1 MMNPRKTVVGVF
13 SNHEQ
18 ADRAVHEL
26 RSAGFADDQIGMAR
40 RGTEGE
46 VMHNRP
52 ADTGESHAGTG
63 ALAGV
68 VTGAGL
74 GALAGWGILA
84 GVIPAIGPA
93 IAGGTLAVILANAAG
108 GAAVAGVLGA
118 LLGAGV
124 PEEEAKFYNREFEA
138 GRTIVTVRADGRSDE
153 VINILRHHGAYDM
166 HTSSP
171 GMETPVVT
179 DTTPPA
185 SVTTPAMNTGTA
197 VDIPVWEEDIAP
209 DWREP
214 TGTTTPAPGI
224 PRDED
229 IRVPVR
235 EDQAND
241 VNIPGRGK
249 DMTRP

>member
-18 ADRAVHEL
+18 AERAVHEL

-46 VMHNRP
+46 VMHNRT

-84 GVIPAIGPA
+84 GVI
-93 IAGGTLAVILANAAG
+93 AGGTLAVLLANAAG

-118 LLGAGV
+118 LIGAGV

-138 GRTIVTVRADGRSDE
+138 GRTIVTVKADGRSDE
-153 VINILRHHGAYDM
+153 VINMLRHNGAYDM

-185 SVTTPAMNTGTA
+185 SVTTPPMSTGTA
-197 VDIPVWEEDIAP
+197 VDVPVWEEDIAP
-209 DWREP
+209 DWHAP
-214 TGTTTPAPGI
+214 TSTTTPAPGI
-224 PRDED
+224 SRDED

-235 EDQAND
+235 EDQASD
-241 VNIPGRGK
+241 VNVPGRGK